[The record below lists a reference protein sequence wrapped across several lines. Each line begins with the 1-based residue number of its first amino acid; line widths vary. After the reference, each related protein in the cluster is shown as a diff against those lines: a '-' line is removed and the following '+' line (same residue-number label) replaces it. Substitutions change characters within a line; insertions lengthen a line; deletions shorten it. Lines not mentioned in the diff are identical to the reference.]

1 MKLFGFILSA
11 LLLTAG
17 THAAQAEPAAVQL
30 SPDLEV
36 IQLSPDLW
44 VHRSWYSFPN
54 GVRFYSNG
62 LLARYQGEI
71 WIIDTAWG
79 KDSTKVLLDWVQQQL
94 KLPVHS
100 VVATHSHA
108 DKTGGSAELY
118 QRHIPFFSS
127 AQTRLLTVKENVPL
141 PQSLGRFAVGQ
152 SMSYG
157 PFELYYPGPGHT
169 VDNLVAY
176 VPAAQVLVGGCA
188 IKAPRF
194 PGLGYIGEA
203 DLQHWPQALQSIRQ
217 QYGQATVVVPG
228 HGEIADLKLIDYSL
242 NLFKVKF

>member
-1 MKLFGFILSA
+1 MKLFSFILSF
-11 LLLTAG
+11 LLWLSAVLPV
-17 THAAQAEPAAVQL
+17 QAEPKALQL

-62 LLARYQGEI
+62 VLARYQGKI

-79 KDSTKVLLDWVQQQL
+79 NESTEKLLDWVQTEL

-108 DKTGGSAELY
+108 DKTGGSALLY
-118 QRHIPFFSS
+118 QRQIPFFSS
-127 AQTRLLTVKENVPL
+127 AQTRLLSIKENIPL
-141 PQSLGRFAVGQ
+141 PQSLGRFDVGQ
-152 SMSYG
+152 KISHG

-169 VDNLVAY
+169 KDNLVAY
-176 VPAAQVLVGGCA
+176 LPQAQVLVGGCA

-194 PGLGYIGEA
+194 PGLGYIAEA
-203 DLQHWPQALQSIRQ
+203 DLAHWPKALQAMRQ
-217 QYGQATVVVPG
+217 QYSQATVVVPG
-228 HGEIADLKLIDYSL
+228 HGEIGDMRLIDYSL